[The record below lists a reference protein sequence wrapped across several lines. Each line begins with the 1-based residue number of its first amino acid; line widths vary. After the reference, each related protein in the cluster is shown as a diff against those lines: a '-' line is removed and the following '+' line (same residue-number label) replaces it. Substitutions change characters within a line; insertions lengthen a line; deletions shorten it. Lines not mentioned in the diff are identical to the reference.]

1 MNNIER
7 SIIQKW
13 QPVIESL
20 FNYRNKFLIEHICNY
35 CEYHSLH
42 LRNSYYNDKDA
53 NDLIDKLNEIKYKLD
68 NSKRVGIVRKVFN
81 IFTGVEEYELSNG
94 RYVTINS
101 SNYELSCDELI
112 EVLGL
117 EYMKFYDPIE
127 FRDKQIDKI
136 IL

>member
-1 MNNIER
+1 MTDR
-7 SIIQKW
+7 
-13 QPVIESL
+13 
-20 FNYRNKFLIEHICNY
+20 
-35 CEYHSLH
+35 
-42 LRNSYYNDKDA
+42 
-53 NDLIDKLNEIKYKLD
+53 LNEIKHKID
-68 NSKRVGIVRKVFN
+68 NSERVGIVRNVFN

-101 SNYELSCDELI
+101 SNYELSQDELVQ
-112 EVLGL
+112 VLGL

>member
-1 MNNIER
+1 MTNIER

-20 FNYRNKFLIEHICNY
+20 FNFRNKILTEHICNY
-35 CEYHSLH
+35 CEYHSL
-42 LRNSYYNDKDA
+42 SYYNSEDA
-53 NDLIDKLNEIKYKLD
+53 NNLTNRLNEIKCKID
-68 NSKRVGIVRKVFN
+68 NSERVGIVRNVFN

-94 RYVTINS
+94 RYLTINS
-101 SNYELSCDELI
+101 SNYELSTDELI
-112 EVLGL
+112 QVLGL
-117 EYMKFYDPIE
+117 EYMKYYDPIE

>member
-13 QPVIESL
+13 QPVIESF
-20 FNYRNKFLIEHICNY
+20 FNYKNKLLTEHICNY
-35 CEYHSLH
+35 CEWHSL
-42 LRNSYYNDKDA
+42 SYYNSENA
-53 NDLIDKLNEIKYKLD
+53 NDLTDKLNEIKYKLD
-68 NSKRVGIVRKVFN
+68 NSKRVGIVRNVFN
-81 IFTGVEEYELSNG
+81 VFTGIEEYELSNG
-94 RYVTINS
+94 RYVPVNS
-101 SNYELSCDELI
+101 SFSYELSCDELI

>member
-1 MNNIER
+1 MTNIDK

-13 QPVIESL
+13 QPVIENL
-20 FNYRNKFLIEHICNY
+20 FNFRNKILTEHICNY
-35 CEYHSLH
+35 CEYYSL
-42 LRNSYYNDKDA
+42 SYYNAENA
-53 NDLIDKLNEIKYKLD
+53 NNLTDKLNEVKYKID
-68 NSKRVGIVRKVFN
+68 NSKRVGIVRNVFN
-81 IFTGVEEYELSNG
+81 VFTGIEEYELSNG
-94 RYVTINS
+94 RYVPVNS
-101 SNYELSCDELI
+101 SFSYELSTDELI

>member
-1 MNNIER
+1 MTNMIDR

-13 QPVIESL
+13 QPVIESF
-20 FNYRNKFLIEHICNY
+20 FNFSNKILTEHICNY
-35 CEYHSLH
+35 CEYYSL
-42 LRNSYYNDKDA
+42 SYFNEEDSNNLTVRLK
-53 NDLIDKLNEIKYKLD
+53 EIKHKID
-68 NSKRVGIVRKVFN
+68 NCERVGIVRNVFN
-81 IFTGVEEYELSNG
+81 IFTGAEEYELSNG

-101 SNYELSCDELI
+101 SNYELSHDELLQ
-112 EVLGL
+112 VLGL